1 MRRVSPQSD
10 VPRTAPAHRAHTE
23 VVQATPRW
31 SSWLALGAG
40 LGVVAAVVVL
50 DTLAGPDTDVS
61 GALAA
66 APFVAAVLGSW
77 RTTLAVSVASAV
89 AAAALLATGVYQGG
103 FATVA
108 AAGAVLVAAV
118 MGPVA
123 AAARTRR
130 ELRMAELTRVAE
142 VAQQALLTPLPACAR
157 SVAVSGRYLSAS
169 REALVG
175 GDLYA
180 LVEVDDGVRVVVG
193 DVRGKGLDAVQLAA
207 LVLSAFRESAHR
219 SDLAGAV
226 AWMDAHLSPHL
237 GPEDFVT
244 LLMLEVLDDGRVR
257 MVSCGHPPP
266 YLASGDELRP
276 LRVLPAPPIGIGPVP
291 APTSARLRPGDRL
304 VLYTDGL
311 IESRDATGTFIPA
324 EDLLADVGSAQLETA
339 LDDVVS
345 MLRRRSLDLRDDLAL
360 VLLQYQG
367 PPAATPQPVDR
378 VVDLDRRTVREVP
391 RQQQGAPTRQ
401 PGGSRRSGGSRHR
414 GGAAQAG

>member
-10 VPRTAPAHRAHTE
+10 VLRTAPGDRAHTD
-23 VVQATPRW
+23 VVQSTPRW

-66 APFVAAVLGSW
+66 APFVTAVLGSW
-77 RTTLAVSVASAV
+77 RTTLAVSVASVLAAV
-89 AAAALLATGVYQGG
+89 ALLATGVYQGG

-108 AAGAVLVAAV
+108 AAGAVLVSAV

-130 ELRMAELTRVAE
+130 EQRMAELTRVAE

-175 GDLYA
+175 GDLYG
-180 LVEVDDGVRVVVG
+180 LVELDNGVRVVVA

-207 LVLSAFRESAHR
+207 LVLSAFRESAHGT
-219 SDLAGAV
+219 DLGGAV
-226 AWMDAHLSPHL
+226 AWMDAHLAPHL

-244 LLMLEVLDDGRVR
+244 LLMLDVLDDGRVR

-266 YLASGDELRP
+266 YLASSGELRP
-276 LRVLPAPPIGIGPVP
+276 LKVLPATPIGVGPVP
-291 APTSARLRPGDRL
+291 TPTSARLRPGDRL

-311 IESRDATGTFIPA
+311 IESRDATGMFIPA
-324 EDLLADVGSAQLETA
+324 EDLLVDVGSAELDTA
-339 LDDVVS
+339 LDDVVTL
-345 MLRRRSLDLRDDLAL
+345 LRRRSQDLRDDLAL

-367 PPAATPQPVDR
+367 PPAATPMPVDR
-378 VVDLDRRTVREVP
+378 VVDLDRRTVHDVP
-391 RQQQGAPTRQ
+391 RQQQGA
-401 PGGSRRSGGSRHR
+401 GSRPR
-414 GGAAQAG
+414 GRGRGAQAQAG